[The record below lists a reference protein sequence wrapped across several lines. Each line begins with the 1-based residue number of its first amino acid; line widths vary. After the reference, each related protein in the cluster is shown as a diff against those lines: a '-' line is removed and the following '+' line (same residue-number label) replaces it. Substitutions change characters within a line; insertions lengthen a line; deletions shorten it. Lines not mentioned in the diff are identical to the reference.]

1 MPDQDA
7 LVIKVFGPLEIKD
20 ESRGEVEAEVAS
32 LDVVDFDRDVIRSKS
47 IPAAGARVKL
57 SFYGHAAAFG
67 DAPVGK
73 GVIKAVNG
81 KAVLQAKYFLSTSR
95 GREAFET
102 VKELGADGEWSVG
115 FHVEQASDPDETW
128 TKQGARRMLDK
139 IDLFEV
145 SPVLRGASPG
155 TRTMAVK
162 SADAEPTTGTGV
174 AVPGV
179 TEVTVKDGDVRN
191 LPEVDAEAQRIAAE
205 FEAKQ
210 AEDAAA
216 LKAAE
221 DAAAQQ
227 AADAEALRVA
237 QADEAQRRAAEAEAK
252 HLRETIAAEFERFQR
267 TFRYLGA
274 A

>member
-81 KAVLQAKYFLSTSR
+81 KAVLQAKYFLSTTR

-145 SPVLRGASPG
+145 SPVLRGASPH
-155 TRTMAVK
+155 TRTLAVK
-162 SADAEPTTGTGV
+162 SADAEPPADTTIGV
-174 AVPGV
+174 VPPSEPLV
-179 TEVTVKDGDVRN
+179 PVEIT
-191 LPEVDAEAQRIAAE
+191 VDAEAQRIAAE
-205 FEAKQ
+205 FDAKQ
-210 AEDAAA
+210 AEEAAA

-221 DAAAQQ
+221 DA
-227 AADAEALRVA
+227 
-237 QADEAQRRAAEAEAK
+237 EAQRVAEAEAVRVAEAAETKRLADEAEAK

>member
-81 KAVLQAKYFLSTSR
+81 KAVLQAKYFLSTTR

-145 SPVLRGASPG
+145 SPVLRGASPH
-155 TRTMAVK
+155 TRTLAVK
-162 SADAEPTTGTGV
+162 SADVEPPAPV
-174 AVPGV
+174 EPVESPAP
-179 TEVTVKDGDVRN
+179 
-191 LPEVDAEAQRIAAE
+191 LEVDAEAQQIAAA

-210 AEDAAA
+210 AEEAAA

-221 DAAAQQ
+221 
-227 AADAEALRVA
+227 EA
-237 QADEAQRRAAEAEAK
+237 EAQRTAEAEAVRVAEAAETKRLADEAEAK
-252 HLRETIAAEFERFQR
+252 HLREKADAEFERFQR
-267 TFRYLGA
+267 TFRYLGV
-274 A
+274 